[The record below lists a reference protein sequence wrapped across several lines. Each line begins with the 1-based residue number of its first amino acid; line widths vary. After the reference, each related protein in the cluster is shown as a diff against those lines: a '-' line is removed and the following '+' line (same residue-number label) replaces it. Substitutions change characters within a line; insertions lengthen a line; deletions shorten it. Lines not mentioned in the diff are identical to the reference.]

1 MKVSVNLINSYLKN
15 HLNSEVMAEVLERT
29 EVEVEEILYSI
40 KLDYRIITAQIVS
53 ESKHPNAETLRLVKV
68 QTDGGEVD
76 IVCGADNVRP
86 GLVVALAQIGS
97 VLPDGNVIKEAKIRG
112 EISHGMLCSAFE
124 LGMGNDRNGII
135 ELDPTLPIGRSLCDI
150 AIISDILDIKTPS
163 NRWDYMSYIG
173 LAREI
178 AAMDA
183 DNALV
188 EPNIADRAYNNTEL
202 LNVNLQGECDA
213 LLLLKARVKVDAPSP
228 KWLVDNL
235 LSSGI
240 RTINPVVDITNFVM
254 LEYGQPSHAYD
265 ARSISGNIKIRFA
278 SKGESLTTLDGKAI
292 KLSGEDLVVADDS
305 GAIGLAGIMGGQKTE
320 TKPNTIEIVVEVANF
335 NKTTVRRSALRHG
348 LRTEASARFEKGLP
362 GTLPHLAM
370 RRIAGL
376 LKEICQADI
385 ANSPALQANDKD
397 EVTYLGLRI
406 RKAEKF
412 LGYKLAEKE
421 VALLLSKRGFR
432 PTHFSLTRELKDLQG
447 SNYTKATTT
456 PKIYNGLNS
465 AQTLYLKAGLDIG
478 SSAVKIYGTSMEV
491 PDIGLKPGDL
501 LFLGHQPSGNKPNN
515 ITDIGIYAGKNKVIS
530 SSHLSLTSYA
540 KATDGLEASAKY
552 SKPSIQSQTGKPQ
565 LVPVTKYTKSNNYL
579 GARRYLDNFNHIL
592 SVQIPW
598 WRADIVSE
606 VDLFEEVAKAIG
618 YGHMPE
624 TLPLI
629 SPSLPDCHN
638 LLTSLMSLRFKLSA
652 YGLIEI
658 MTYSFVSKKEI
669 LKVSPNTNKYLQI
682 ENPLSSEQDY
692 LRTNL
697 LTSHLRAIAKNQ
709 SSNSSA
715 LFEISR
721 VYEKINDGVVEKW
734 VLGVSIWGED
744 SLLRLKGVL
753 DVLLGWYRLE
763 LNLTRLTTNPSYIT
777 SRAGRLE
784 EGLGE
789 YGQLSPAILGQ
800 FDINKEVSYGEFD
813 IGTIVESEQN
823 IVAIPAKAYQI
834 ITKDITVELPSSGM
848 YGDLRT
854 TLAKHAH
861 SIRFKGEYQ
870 NDQLHNQDRK
880 RITITV
886 NFDLGPNPSSEEISL
901 RLNKCVMALA
911 KLPKAQ
917 VL

>member
-1 MKVSVNLINSYLKN
+1 MKVSVNLINLYLKN
-15 HLNSEVMAEVLERT
+15 HLKTEVMVEALERT
-29 EVEVEEILYSI
+29 EVEVEEILYSS
-40 KLDYRIITAQIVS
+40 KLDYRIITAKIVS
-53 ESKHPNAETLRLVKV
+53 ESKHPKADKLKLVKV

-86 GLVVALAQIGS
+86 GLVVALAQVGS
-97 VLPDGNVIKEAKIRG
+97 VLPDGNVIKEATIRG
-112 EISHGMLCSAFE
+112 EVSHGMLCSELE
-124 LGMGNDRNGII
+124 LGMGSDHNGIV
-135 ELDPTLPIGRSLCDI
+135 ELDPTLPIGQSLCDT

-178 AAMDA
+178 AAMDV
-183 DNALV
+183 DNLLV
-188 EPNIADRAYNNTEL
+188 EPNITDRAYHNTEL
-202 LNVNLQGECDA
+202 LNVKMQGECNA
-213 LLLLKARVKVDAPSP
+213 LLLLKARVKVDLPSP

-265 ARSISGNIKIRFA
+265 ARSITGNIKIRFA
-278 SKGESLTTLDGKAI
+278 SQGESLTTLDGKAI
-292 KLSGEDLVVADDS
+292 KLGGEDLVVADDS

-320 TKPNTIEIVVEVANF
+320 TKPNTTEIVVEVANF

-362 GTLPHLAM
+362 ATLPHLAL
-370 RRIAGL
+370 RRITDL

-385 ANSPALQANDKD
+385 TDSPAPLANDED
-397 EVTYLGLRI
+397 NVTYLGMRI

-412 LGYKLAEKE
+412 LGYKLVEKE

-456 PKIYNGLNS
+456 PKIYDGLHS

-491 PDIGLKPGDL
+491 PDIGLKAGDL
-501 LFLGHQPSGNKPNN
+501 LFLGHRSRNNKANN
-515 ITDIGIYAGKNKVIS
+515 ITDIGIYTGKNKVIGP
-530 SSHLSLTSYA
+530 SLT
-540 KATDGLEASAKY
+540 K
-552 SKPSIQSQTGKPQ
+552 GKPQ
-565 LVPVTKYTKSNNYL
+565 LVPVTKYTKSNDYL

-592 SVQIPW
+592 TVQIPW
-598 WRADIVSE
+598 WRADIVCE
-606 VDLFEEVAKAIG
+606 VDLFEEVAKSIG
-618 YGHMPE
+618 YGHLPE

-629 SPSLPDCHN
+629 SPALPDCHN

-669 LKVSPNTNKYLQI
+669 LKVSSSTKKYLQI

-692 LRTNL
+692 LRTGL

-709 SSNSSA
+709 SANSSA

-721 VYEKINDGVVEKW
+721 VYEKINGGVVEKW

-753 DVLLGWYRLE
+753 DALLGWYRLE
-763 LNLTRLTTNPSYIT
+763 LNPTRLTTNPSYIT
-777 SRAGRLE
+777 SRAGTLE

-789 YGQLSPAILGQ
+789 YGQLSPTILDE
-800 FDINKEVSYGEFD
+800 FNINQEVSYGEFD
-813 IGTIVESEQN
+813 IATIVESEQN
-823 IVAIPAKAYQI
+823 IVASPAKAYQI
-834 ITKDITVELPSSGM
+834 ITKDITVEFPSSGM

-854 TLAKHAH
+854 ILAKHTH
-861 SIRFKGEYQ
+861 TVRFKGEYQ
-870 NDQLHNQDRK
+870 NDQLLDQDRK

-886 NFDLGPNPSSEEISL
+886 SFDLGPNPSSEEISL
-901 RLNKCVMALA
+901 RLNKCVMELA